1 MSKEL
6 LHLFSAIK
14 QEHLEQVK
22 VAIKNHPSL
31 VNMKDDK
38 GNTALLIAAQG
49 KTTDILDTLIKHHA
63 SINYQHPKSG
73 QTALMLAAQNGR
85 LENVK
90 YLLKHDANAEIKD
103 AHGKTVADYAKDS
116 DNKDLI
122 ALFVN

>member
-14 QEHLEQVK
+14 QEHLDQVK
-22 VAIKNHPSL
+22 VAIKHHPSL

-63 SINYQHPKSG
+63 SVNYQHPKSG

-85 LENVK
+85 LENAK
-90 YLLKHDANAEIKD
+90 YLLKHDANAAIID
-103 AHGKTVADYAKDS
+103 AHGKTVADYAKES
-116 DNKDLI
+116 NNKDLI
-122 ALFVN
+122 ALFEQ